1 MFLGTNNHN
10 GAAMYIAKNMHQL
23 YELSGA
29 STIDS
34 IIVNSKVAN
43 VPTHRGGMGGQVPD
57 NAATVH
63 GFQVNDTSTTAPHNV
78 HLYAFSNANGAIS
91 YVMEEE
97 VTFGLIGD
105 AGIAHGWDPENPV
118 VFKKISDNLYYTRI
132 TVLND
137 SSKERRFTIMHKNK
151 KYPNWNEH
159 NRLDGDRYT
168 QWATVTKGAGVQNV
182 SGKTIFEP
190 STAFSRGDVV
200 GVVVKYKD
208 TTDYNSYVANN
219 SYTLYVDSMKYRLK
233 VDVGDVTYT
242 SNKLFGDG
250 TFSIYAPQNTNIYL
264 QGWLANEW
272 VNIGEPFQYTT
283 DSTVIKVTFTFD
295 TETLGTPVKYEYP
308 EGFYIRT
315 NIATGGTTDYTNPT
329 KNNAMTRFARA
340 GETLDDYYW
349 VTDIKAGTNNV
360 KAVVANVYNPEIT
373 NWEATAQ
380 TASSASAIRFLY
392 NTRNNQLERVQAKSG
407 TLTAGGYSVTVDSTN
422 HWATK
427 VEIPDYNGNSTT
439 LTSTG
444 DTGLS
449 TLSKTVPAQTG
460 FDGAMTLGIDYD
472 FKTDKLSNPQW
483 VVRNDENFTVATTKT
498 SAPNVL
504 VRDSGQVTGT
514 VTGSGTI
521 TIEKNYSLTTSGV
534 TTRNHWISFPF
545 AVNINEI
552 TGDSICHGVLK
563 YDLQSKYGSLW
574 RIVYYNTALKG
585 STNGASAPYWTK
597 MANTATL
604 EAGKGYVLQFTN
616 KVTGQPK
623 FYYHSAS
630 NYTMND
636 AAQGSMTLTATTGT
650 NANHQNWYLIGN
662 PFFAKTKI
670 NGGPLCWVR
679 VNSDYSNY
687 DYYLARDYNEL
698 PTSTSFFVQYA
709 GDVTFTTKA
718 TNAAS
723 PAPMLAAQE
732 NDGFEY
738 YLLTLSN
745 NSIKKRLGV
754 ILSDDGSND
763 YVYGRDMALMAED
776 ASIVRFY
783 SINGYNLAFNNI
795 KKQNQTVALGYYTTT
810 AGTHTISIAQKD
822 VPEDSRVI
830 LYDAVT
836 DKSTDMMADN
846 YTFTTEAGTFDSR
859 FTLYIY
865 KTTTGCTQAI
875 NPEWIIRQEE
885 QNLII
890 ENVTSGDKLQLFHI
904 SGKCVAQ
911 ITADNTTVC
920 FPNLTEGMYILTAN
934 NKQTKIVIK

>member
-1 MFLGTNNHN
+1 
-10 GAAMYIAKNMHQL
+10 
-23 YELSGA
+23 
-29 STIDS
+29 
-34 IIVNSKVAN
+34 
-43 VPTHRGGMGGQVPD
+43 
-57 NAATVH
+57 
-63 GFQVNDTSTTAPHNV
+63 
-78 HLYAFSNANGAIS
+78 
-91 YVMEEE
+91 MEEE

-118 VFKKISDNLYYTRI
+118 VFKKISDSLYYTRI

-373 NWEATAQ
+373 NWEATAK

-407 TLTAGGYSVTVDSTN
+407 TLTAGGDSVTVDSTN

-460 FDGAMTLGIDYD
+460 FDSAMTLGIDYD

-545 AVNINEI
+545 AVKIDEI
-552 TGDSICHGVLK
+552 TGDSIYRGVQK

-585 STNGASAPYWTK
+585 LTNGASASYWTA

-636 AAQGSMTLTATTGT
+636 AAQGSVTLTATTGT

-776 ASIVRFY
+776 TSIVRFY
-783 SINGYNLAFNNI
+783 SIHGYNLVFNNI

-920 FPNLTEGMYILTAN
+920 FPNLTKGMYILTAN